1 MSAGTKGPVV
11 NIYIYLF
18 MLFISCRYA
27 NPDFDRLRTNRI
39 RLNIYRERRNLCQAT
54 GANPVS
60 PKLFGSC
67 FVLGGC
73 IGRACIMAYLG
84 LVDRLS
90 CYVVLLK
97 CVALT

>member
-11 NIYIYLF
+11 NIYIF

-27 NPDFDRLRTNRI
+27 NPDFDRLRMNRI
-39 RLNIYRERRNLCQAT
+39 RLNIYRERRNLCHAT

-67 FVLGGC
+67 FVLC
-73 IGRACIMAYLG
+73 RRIGRACIIAYLG
-84 LVDRLS
+84 LVVCLA
-90 CYVVLLK
+90 CCVVLLK
-97 CVALT
+97 CGAVT

>member
-27 NPDFDRLRTNRI
+27 NPDFDRLRTNRT

-67 FVLGGC
+67 FVCEDVYDVHVSYHIMFDLK
-73 IGRACIMAYLG
+73 IG
-84 LVDRLS
+84 
-90 CYVVLLK
+90 
-97 CVALT
+97 

>member
-11 NIYIYLF
+11 NIYIYICCSF
-18 MLFISCRYA
+18 SYRYA

-39 RLNIYRERRNLCQAT
+39 RLNIYRERRNLCQAI

-60 PKLFGSC
+60 PKLLGSC
-67 FVLGGC
+67 FVLRGC

-84 LVDRLS
+84 LVDHLS